1 MKLTEINEERQPLF
15 FWRLVAKVRVPN
27 ESDIPTVD
35 QLVKQLSRN
44 PLPLAIVRGIHK
56 DHPTHVIY
64 DLLFVGDEEADSGKK
79 IFRRM
84 ERGKPEFKIHFFRV
98 YGTYNRS
105 EDAVEEAVNDMTVD
119 YKDITF
125 IKI

>member
-15 FWRLVAKVRVPN
+15 FWRLVAKIRVSN

-35 QLVKQLSRN
+35 QLVKQLSRD
-44 PLPLAIVRGIHK
+44 PLAIVRGIHK

-64 DLLFVGDEEADSGKK
+64 DLVFVGDEQADNGKK

-84 ERGKPEFKIHFFRV
+84 ERGKPEIRIHFFHV
-98 YGTYNRS
+98 YGTYNRR
-105 EDAVEEAVNDMTVD
+105 EDAVEEAVNDMTPH
-119 YKDITF
+119 YKDIIF